1 MSDMPMQPHLV
12 VMGVSG
18 SGKSTV
24 GRQIADEIGADFVD
38 ADDLHPL
45 ENKERMA
52 AGLPLRDSD
61 RWPWL
66 RTVGEH
72 LAAAPAGVVVACSAL
87 RRSHRDALRAS
98 DPSVIFV
105 HLAGPQGL
113 VAQRMAGRDHEFMPD
128 SLLASQYET
137 LEGLE
142 SDEPHLEVDLR
153 STPQEI
159 AREVRAWLE
168 STESQSTEP
177 QARR

>member
-1 MSDMPMQPHLV
+1 MSDVSMQPHLV

-24 GRQIADEIGADFVD
+24 GKRIALELGADFVD
-38 ADDLHPL
+38 ADDLHPR

-72 LAAAPAGVVVACSAL
+72 LATAPAGMVVACSAL
-87 RRSHRDALRAS
+87 RRSYRDALRAS

-105 HLAGPQGL
+105 HLAGPREL
-113 VAQRMAGRDHEFMPD
+113 VAQRMAGRGHEFMPD

-137 LEGLE
+137 LEDLE

-153 STPQEI
+153 ATPDEI
-159 AREVRAWLE
+159 AREVRAWL
-168 STESQSTEP
+168 QSTEL